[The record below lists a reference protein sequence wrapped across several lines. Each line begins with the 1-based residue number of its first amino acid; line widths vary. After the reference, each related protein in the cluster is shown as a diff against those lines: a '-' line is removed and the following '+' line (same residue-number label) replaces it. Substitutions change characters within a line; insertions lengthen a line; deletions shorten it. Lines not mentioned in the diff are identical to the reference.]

1 MSEQVA
7 LAPEQPEIDDAP
19 APEQPA
25 IEDAPAPPRSSRL
38 GAVFGVV
45 VLLLGVATA
54 LLVGLLIRVGP
65 GGDLR
70 ELFAGGDGT
79 AEARAGDC
87 VAELPR
93 VAGVEAKPAD
103 NARVVGC
110 GSADAA
116 YTVVGRVQDPT
127 AARKR
132 SAAACEPHFR
142 PGDDGYVLYRVGDDG
157 DGYLLCLVHGAN
169 RR

>member
-7 LAPEQPEIDDAP
+7 LAPEPPEIDDAP
-19 APEQPA
+19 AP
-25 IEDAPAPPRSSRL
+25 PPPSRL
-38 GAVFGVV
+38 GAVLGVV
-45 VLLLGVATA
+45 VLLLGVAA
-54 LLVGLLIRVGP
+54 AMLVGLLIRVGP

-70 ELFAGGDGT
+70 DVFAGGDGT
-79 AEARAGDC
+79 AEAKAGDC

-103 NARVVGC
+103 DARVVPC

-116 YTVVGRVQDPT
+116 YKVVGRVQDPA
-127 AARKR
+127 AARSR
-132 SAAACEPHFR
+132 SANACEPYFR

-157 DGYLLCLVHGAN
+157 DGYLLCLVHKTNA
-169 RR
+169 R